1 MTFGKEAAGLQQDI
15 GTLFDKYQDS
25 VFRLALS
32 YTRSVQDA
40 EDICQTVFLKLLHA
54 PGLQPGCEKAWL
66 MQVTANE
73 SRNLLRSFWRR
84 KVGSL
89 DELLEDTL
97 PLRTTKDGELFAQV
111 MALETKYRVVLYLYY
126 YEGYSTAEIAR
137 MTHLS
142 KTAVTTRLQR
152 ARNKLKTNLEGAG
165 YETADQFGL

>member
-1 MTFGKEAAGLQQDI
+1 MQQNIDA
-15 GTLFDKYQDS
+15 LFTAFQDS

-32 YTRSVQDA
+32 YTRSVPDA

-54 PGLQPGCEKAWL
+54 PNIEPGKEKAWL

-84 KVGSL
+84 NIGSL
-89 DELLEDTL
+89 EEVLEDTL

>member
-1 MTFGKEAAGLQQDI
+1 MEQDI
-15 GTLFDKYQDS
+15 GALFCAYQDS

-32 YTRSVQDA
+32 YTCSVQDA

-54 PGLQPGCEKAWL
+54 ANLQPGKEKAWL

-84 KVGSL
+84 NVGSL
-89 DELLEDTL
+89 DELLEVTL
-97 PLRTTKDGELFAQV
+97 PLRTSKDSELFAQV
-111 MALETKYRVVLYLYY
+111 MALDTKYRVVLYLYY
-126 YEGYSTAEIAR
+126 YEGFSTAEIAR
-137 MTHLS
+137 LTHSS

-152 ARNKLKTNLEGAG
+152 ARDKLKTNLEGAG

>member
-1 MTFGKEAAGLQQDI
+1 MEQNIDA
-15 GTLFDKYQDS
+15 LFTTYQDS

-32 YTRSVQDA
+32 YTRSVPDA

-54 PGLQPGCEKAWL
+54 PQLEAGKEKAWL

-84 KVGSL
+84 NVGSL

-97 PLRTTKDGELFAQV
+97 PLRTSKDSELFTQV

-126 YEGYSTAEIAR
+126 YEGFSTAEIAR
-137 MTHLS
+137 LTHLS